1 MCREDDYVLVVRKL
15 RHADSFNEPEIS
27 WMKAWVS
34 EDENSAFD
42 HLRLG
47 IEPLKIEQIV
57 SVKGQNRVASTN
69 EDAQVPTSKAFISIP

>member
-1 MCREDDYVLVVRKL
+1 
-15 RHADSFNEPEIS
+15 
-27 WMKAWVS
+27 MKAWVS